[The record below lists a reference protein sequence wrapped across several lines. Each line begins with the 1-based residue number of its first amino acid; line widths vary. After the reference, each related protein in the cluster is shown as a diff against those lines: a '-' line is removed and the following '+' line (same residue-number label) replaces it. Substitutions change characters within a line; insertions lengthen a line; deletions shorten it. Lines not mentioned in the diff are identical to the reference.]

1 MATIGSG
8 LIIANGVDVGE
19 EINAKIPVSGSRGR
33 LAGYESGT
41 SQSGALTVSATT
53 ADNMQITGAVQ
64 ITVNNGS
71 SGQYWV
77 KKISITNTGATIS
90 LGSSWSWVGG
100 SQPTI
105 TNPCLLVLSW
115 DNNRGMACLNTT
127 GS

>member
-1 MATIGSG
+1 MQKFLYQA
-8 LIIANGVDVGE
+8 
-19 EINAKIPVSGSRGR
+19 RGK

-41 SQSGALTVSATT
+41 SQSSALTVSATT
-53 ADNMQITGAVQ
+53 ADNMQITGAVR
-64 ITVNNGS
+64 ITVSNGS
-71 SGQYWV
+71 ANQYWV

-105 TNPCLLVLSW
+105 TNPCLFVLSW

-127 GS
+127 G